1 MKEKENEAT
10 EMWENVK
17 ITHVNPVRRT
27 VDVTIDGKPGPTRV
41 RVRQGI
47 DMGSSSAPNVHIGDT
62 GNMMR
67 VPSGRYFLTEHFPKD
82 PKKTSGKR

>member
-1 MKEKENEAT
+1 MKETEHDAT
-10 EMWENVK
+10 QKWENVM

-27 VDVTIDGKPGPTRV
+27 VDVTIDGKPGPKRV

-47 DMGSSSAPNVHIGDT
+47 DMGSSPAPQINRGDT
-62 GNMMR
+62 GNMIQ

-82 PKKTSGKR
+82 KKKTPAKS